1 MLLRYLIKLLFGGRD
16 LLYGTGRFWLA
27 ALGEGAIC
35 SLLELLRYKFYKYHF
50 EFVKDFPCIS
60 FLLDDDRV
68 CNVGVERDSQC
79 FECVV
84 EQYEIIDFG
93 CFVIPAILR

>member
-35 SLLELLRYKFYKYHF
+35 SLLELHF

-93 CFVIPAILR
+93 CFVILVFELAKV